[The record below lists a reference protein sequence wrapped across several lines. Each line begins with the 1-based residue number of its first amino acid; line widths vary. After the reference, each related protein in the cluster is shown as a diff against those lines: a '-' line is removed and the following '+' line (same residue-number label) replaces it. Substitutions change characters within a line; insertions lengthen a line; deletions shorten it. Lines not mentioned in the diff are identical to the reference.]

1 MKVKVIEWTGMP
13 VGKELILPNELAELL
28 IEQGKVYS
36 IEKDVKI
43 SKRSGNK
50 GGVNNLSTSESV
62 VEGDTHE

>member
-50 GGVNNLSTSESV
+50 SGVDNLSTGESV

>member
-50 GGVNNLSTSESV
+50 GGVNNLNTSESV